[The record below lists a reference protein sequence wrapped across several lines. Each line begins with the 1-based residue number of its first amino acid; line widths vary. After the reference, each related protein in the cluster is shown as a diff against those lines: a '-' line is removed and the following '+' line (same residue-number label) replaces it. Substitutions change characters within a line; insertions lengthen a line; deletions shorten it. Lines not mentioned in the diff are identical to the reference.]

1 MYTQHLMNRSATIL
15 LLALIGA
22 ILWSCE
28 NEPNKNQIAADDQ
41 TQSELRPPNI
51 ILIMADDLG
60 FEAISSYGGT
70 SYQTPRIDQMANEG
84 MRFTHCY
91 SQPLCTPSRVKI
103 MTGKSNFRNYERWG
117 YLNLNETT
125 FAHILK
131 TQGYKT
137 AIAGKWQLKGD
148 AYAPYKAGFD
158 DYLLWQLTFTSY
170 NERYK
175 NPRIIKNGKLKKY
188 EDGEYGPQMFT
199 DYIKGFMEDNQEEP
213 FFIYYPMVLTHRPYG
228 PTPDSDDYDEL
239 KIASSGSSK
248 KAVTDTAY
256 FRDEVAYMDRIV
268 GEIIDKTH
276 ELGLDQNTL
285 ILFTSDNGTGK
296 EVISKMGEEKIKGMK
311 GYTSEYGI
319 HVPLVAY
326 WNGTIQPGVIN
337 DNLIDFSDFLP
348 TLADAA
354 EAELH
359 EDLLTDGV
367 SFLPQMTGEK
377 YDPRK
382 WIFMHYPGKEGDYEM
397 SRSVFDK
404 ELKLYETGEIYDIAE
419 DPYETNSLS
428 EKVLSDDR
436 KKTVDEFRQ
445 VIKNMNE

>member
-1 MYTQHLMNRSATIL
+1 MIQRIVPLCLIAMCGLM
-15 LLALIGA
+15 
-22 ILWSCE
+22 SCE
-28 NEPNKNQIAADDQ
+28 EVVSQKETVQEE
-41 TQSELRPPNI
+41 SPPNI

-60 FEAISSYGGT
+60 VETVTSYGGT
-70 SYQTPRIDQMANEG
+70 SYQTPRIDQMVDEG
-84 MRFTHCY
+84 MKFTHCY

-131 TQGYKT
+131 NQGYKT

-148 AYAPYKAGFD
+148 SYAPYKAGFD

-175 NPRIIKNGKLKKY
+175 NPRIINNGKLKKY
-188 EDGEYGPQMFT
+188 NNGEYGPQIFT
-199 DYIKGFMEDNQEEP
+199 EYIKGFMEENRDDP
-213 FFIYYPMVLTHRPYG
+213 FFIYYPMVLTHRPYV
-228 PTPDSDDYDEL
+228 PTPDSNDYDEL
-239 KIASSGSSK
+239 KIASSGSSEQ
-248 KAVTDTAY
+248 ALTDTIY
-256 FRDEVAYMDRIV
+256 FKDEVAYMDRIV

-296 EVISKMGEEKIKGMK
+296 EVISRMGAEKIKGMK

-326 WNGTIQPGVIN
+326 WNGTITPGQIN
-337 DNLIDFSDFLP
+337 ENLVDFSDFLP

-354 EAELH
+354 KAELH
-359 EDLLTDGV
+359 EDFVTDGI
-367 SFLPQMTGEK
+367 SFLPQMTGKEAK
-377 YDPRK
+377 SRE
-382 WIFMHYPGKEGDYEM
+382 WIFMHYPGKDGDYEM
-397 SRSVFDK
+397 SRSVFNK
-404 ELKLYETGEIYDIAE
+404 ELKLYETGEVYDIVA
-419 DPYETNSLS
+419 DPYEQYRLDEKMLS
-428 EKVLSDDR
+428 ANQQ
-436 KKTVDEFRQ
+436 Q
-445 VIKNMNE
+445 VIAQFEEVINKMNK